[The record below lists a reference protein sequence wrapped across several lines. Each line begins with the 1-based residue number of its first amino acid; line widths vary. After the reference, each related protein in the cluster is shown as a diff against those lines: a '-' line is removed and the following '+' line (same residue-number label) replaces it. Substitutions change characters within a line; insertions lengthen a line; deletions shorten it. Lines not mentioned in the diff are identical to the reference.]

1 MSEDK
6 NAGQEDKPKVSGRSR
21 NKWSGNK
28 YLGLIKKYVK
38 NKKKSYTYKYIKLAK
53 FVKKVLFIKNHF
65 IKKKKN
71 NSLGIS
77 YR

>member
-38 NKKKSYTYKYIKLAK
+38 
-53 FVKKVLFIKNHF
+53 
-65 IKKKKN
+65 KKKN
-71 NSLGIS
+71 HIHINILNLQNL
-77 YR
+77 